1 MRVRDDRGVAFPSPL
16 VILSIVA
23 VAMAVIAYVAT
34 SSDGGSSKMEPVSKP
49 ESSQSASPTV
59 APDPAPV
66 KKKPKKVNRAKV
78 YVSIF
83 NNSNISGLA
92 GSTAET
98 ARDAGWQVVGSD
110 NWMGTIPA
118 PTVYYPPRLKAAAKL
133 LAQDL
138 NITRLMPAVDPMN
151 FDRLTVILT
160 ADYTG

>member
-1 MRVRDDRGVAFPSPL
+1 MRARDDRGVAFPSPL

-34 SSDGGSSKMEPVSKP
+34 SGSGGSSEMEPVSKP
-49 ESSQSASPTV
+49 APSATASPTI
-59 APDPAPV
+59 APEPEPV
-66 KKKPKKVNRAKV
+66 KKKVKKVNRAKV
-78 YVSIF
+78 YVAIF

-92 GSTAET
+92 GSTAST

-110 NWMGTIPA
+110 NWMGMIPA

-133 LAQDL
+133 LAKDL
-138 NITRLMPAVDPMN
+138 DITRLMPAVDPMN

-160 ADYTG
+160 ASYSG

>member
-34 SSDGGSSKMEPVSKP
+34 SSDGPSKMEPVSKP
-49 ESSQSASPTV
+49 APSQSASPTV
-59 APDPAPV
+59 APEPPPV
-66 KKKPKKVNRAKV
+66 KKKPKVVNRAKV

-92 GSTAET
+92 GSTATT

-133 LAQDL
+133 LAKDL
-138 NITRLMPAVDPMN
+138 GITRLMPAVDPMN

-160 ADYTG
+160 ADYAS